1 MILGGRIKRKYLGS
15 LRYRVAQEV
24 KEHLQTNP
32 AILSARVPWSMKI
45 LRAFYGQRGL
55 LGFLIPYVVLVALFV
70 AAEIIVARQWP
81 TLIPS
86 WSNDQ
91 SIGPLLKDVTSYFL
105 GAQVVMIGLLFPI
118 AVGLVTLIVQRE
130 DASSTVSDIQVYY
143 GETLAYRIGAS
154 GIALSIVLAAQL
166 LWPAQFAIH
175 RLGYGTPSEFFK
187 VVLTAAHLLW
197 LVVNFSALWHF
208 LLTSLSFMRPA
219 ERALLRR
226 RFAASVSIPD
236 DLSERLKKAL
246 YANAGQSILGEW
258 DTGAIDDGGPSLLF
272 GSDLDEWGEIEIAEP
287 AISKKVLVDVW
298 MRPLGWAVRNWLK
311 RCEKQGADAAQSRS
325 GPTLVFPP
333 DWRRPMPDDG
343 IICRRSHGVPLNALE
358 RFLIRQSFRF
368 GKERS

>member
-1 MILGGRIKRKYLGS
+1 M
-15 LRYRVAQEV
+15 LRG
-24 KEHLQTNP
+24 
-32 AILSARVPWSMKI
+32 
-45 LRAFYGQRGL
+45 FYGQRGL
-55 LGFLIPYVVLVALFV
+55 LGFLIPYIVLVALLV
-70 AAEIIVARQWP
+70 GAEIIAANLWP

-105 GAQVVMIGLLFPI
+105 GAQVVMVGLLFPI

-130 DASSTVSDIQVYY
+130 EASSTVSDIQVYY

-166 LWPAQFAIH
+166 LWPAQFAVH

-197 LVVNFSALWHF
+197 LLINFSALWHF

-219 ERALLRR
+219 ERAILRR
-226 RFAASVSIPD
+226 RFAANVSIPD
-236 DLSERLKKAL
+236 DLSERLTKAL
-246 YANAGQSILGEW
+246 YANAGQSIL
-258 DTGAIDDGGPSLLF
+258 DQPSTSLVDDGQPSLLF
-272 GSDLDEWGEIEIAEP
+272 GSDLSEWGEIEVAKP
-287 AISKKVLVDVW
+287 AASKKVLVDVW
-298 MRPLGWAVRNWLK
+298 MRPLEWAIRNWLK
-311 RCEKQGADAAQSRS
+311 RCRKQGADASLGRS
-325 GPTLVFPP
+325 GPTLMLLP

-343 IICRRSHGVPLNALE
+343 VICRRNHGVPLSALE
-358 RFLIRQSFRF
+358 RYLIRQSFRF